1 MLRIKELGGSD
12 RAAPAKHKGA
22 WSWAAP
28 LVFAALLSGCAGP
41 QQAGTQ
47 NQALT
52 TKPAVE
58 QAAAEANAAIL
69 NAALPAP
76 PPAEFNRPPVIQASL
91 PGGSA
96 AGRLKLTGLDRPTV
110 VDALGSPR
118 LSRREASA
126 EVLTFSGLECTLFVF
141 LYDGPDGVG
150 IVRHIEARARQGFAL
165 VSESRCIDSVLGRK
179 AAAPASPV

>member
-1 MLRIKELGGSD
+1 VLRINELGGSD

-28 LVFAALLSGCAGP
+28 LVFAALLAGCAGP
-41 QQAGTQ
+41 QQTGSQ
-47 NQALT
+47 NQVQT
-52 TKPAVE
+52 SRPAVE
-58 QAAAEANAAIL
+58 KAATEANAVIL

-76 PPAEFNRPPVIQASL
+76 PSAEFDHPPVIQASL

-96 AGRLKLTGLDRPTV
+96 AGRLKLTGLERASV
-110 VDALGSPR
+110 IEALGAPR

-126 EVLTFSGLECTLFVF
+126 EVLTFSGLECSLFVF
-141 LYDGPDGVG
+141 LYDGPDGIG

-179 AAAPASPV
+179 AAAPANPV